1 MLDDG
6 VDLTHPDLIENLLPG
21 YDDTV
26 SVVVRNGAITA
37 ISPNPATKQAVV
49 SYTLSN
55 QVQGGTVQIANISGI
70 ILLSTP
76 FTVSQTSTTLNLQ
89 NLVAGQY
96 SVRLVSSTGE
106 VLDTK
111 TLIVQ

>member
-49 SYTLSN
+49 SYALSN
-55 QVQGGTVQIANISGI
+55 QVQGGTVQIANTNGI
-70 ILLSTP
+70 VLLSTP
-76 FTVSQTSTTLNLQ
+76 FAAPQTSTILNLHS
-89 NLVAGQY
+89 LTAGQY
-96 SVRLVSSTGE
+96 SVRLVSATGE
-106 VLDTK
+106 VMDSK

>member
-6 VDLTHPDLIENLLPG
+6 VDLTHPDLIDNLLPG

-37 ISPNPATKQAVV
+37 ISPNPATNQAVV

-55 QVQGGTVQIANISGI
+55 QVQGGTVQIANIGGI

-96 SVRLVSSTGE
+96 NVRLVSVTGE

>member
-1 MLDDG
+1 MLDDRVG
-6 VDLTHPDLIENLLPG
+6 LTHPDLIDNLLLG

-37 ISPNPATKQAVV
+37 ISPNPTSGQTVVTYSLAENVSGVSIVVLSVSGMQVYSSAVDVSAT
-49 SYTLSN
+49 TH
-55 QVQGGTVQIANISGI
+55 
-70 ILLSTP
+70 
-76 FTVSQTSTTLNLQ
+76 TLNLQ

-106 VLDTK
+106 VLDSK